1 MDTGEVFAWIIFM
14 IVITVLFFAAF
25 GQSNITEETI
35 EEYME
40 NIMKKISLEKVVL
53 NMGVGKSGEPLETAR
68 KGLEQIIDKKPNLRN
83 ANKALRDWGV
93 RKGEPSGVAVTVRG
107 TRANELL
114 KKLLISKDHK
124 ISSRSFDSTGNFS
137 F

>member
-40 NIMKKISLEKVVL
+40 NIMKKIKT
-53 NMGVGKSGEPLETAR
+53 GER
-68 KGLEQIIDKKPNLRN
+68 
-83 ANKALRDWGV
+83 
-93 RKGEPSGVAVTVRG
+93 
-107 TRANELL
+107 
-114 KKLLISKDHK
+114 
-124 ISSRSFDSTGNFS
+124 
-137 F
+137 

>member
-40 NIMKKISLEKVVL
+40 NIMNKIRT
-53 NMGVGKSGEPLETAR
+53 GER
-68 KGLEQIIDKKPNLRN
+68 
-83 ANKALRDWGV
+83 
-93 RKGEPSGVAVTVRG
+93 
-107 TRANELL
+107 
-114 KKLLISKDHK
+114 
-124 ISSRSFDSTGNFS
+124 
-137 F
+137 